1 MIRIGIF
8 SGGTGGHIFPAMAV
22 AEELKSRGLPY
33 TLNLGG
39 LKIDFPTNHN
49 YSKYDAAEILPK
61 NSLRIIKGI
70 LQTFDTVIQSD
81 VLLGFGGYP
90 TFPPLFNALIN
101 NKPIYLFEG
110 DAKPGKANK
119 LFSFFSRRVFCAFR
133 RTTNYYPNS
142 EFVGIPVRKLKVH
155 DKDEAADIL
164 GINTNLPIVGV
175 LGGSQGSRF
184 LNDLAKS
191 LTETNEFF
199 VLGIVGRYGNDSK
212 GKNFR
217 FLKFLDDIS
226 PFYSLVDV
234 LIARAGMSTIGE
246 VSYYKIPTLFIP
258 YPYAGGHQILNA
270 LDVVEFGG
278 GKILLEDE
286 VSLEKVVEILNELL
300 KNREKYGKRLEK
312 YFIPDAPS
320 RIVEGIL
327 RDI

>member
-1 MIRIGIF
+1 MLRIGVF
-8 SGGTGGHIFPAMAV
+8 SGGTGGHISPAISIV
-22 AEELKSRGLPY
+22 EELRSRGLSY

-39 LKIDFPTNHN
+39 LKINFPTNHE
-49 YSKYDAAEILPK
+49 YLRYDAAELLPR

-70 LQTFDTVIQSD
+70 LQTFDAVIQSD

-90 TFPPLFNALIN
+90 IFPPLFNALIN

-110 DAKPGKANK
+110 DAKPGRANR
-119 LFSFFSRRVFCAFR
+119 FFSPFSRKVFCAFR
-133 RTTNYYPNS
+133 KTITHYPNS
-142 EFVGIPVRKLKVH
+142 EFVGIPIRKLKVH
-155 DKDEAADIL
+155 DRDKAADML
-164 GINTNLPIVGV
+164 GINTNLPIIGI

-191 LTETNEFF
+191 LAETDEFF
-199 VLGIVGRYGNDSK
+199 IVCIVGKYGKDSV

-234 LIARAGMSTIGE
+234 LISRAGMSTIGE
-246 VSYYKIPTLFIP
+246 ISFYKIPTLFIP
-258 YPYAGGHQILNA
+258 YSYAGGHQAFNA

-278 GKILLEDE
+278 GKMLLEDE
-286 VSLEKVVEILNELL
+286 VNLERVVEILKELL
-300 KNREKYGKRLEK
+300 RYRESYRKNLER